1 MEFKDRIREL
11 RLEKGMTHSQLAALI
26 ERGESAV
33 RMWEAGKS
41 KPDMDTV
48 LKLKEIF
55 DCSIDYLFGFAEYK
69 QPDESFIGRAT
80 GLSGKA
86 IQTLINAHQTY
97 LNVKEDCPSVV
108 DDDAEILSYLIEM
121 DCHQIGSAESD
132 DILNIIRQI
141 FRLKDRNEC
150 FFVLDD
156 GEIIDSRDAC
166 KAGMKLVDEMPQ
178 NMQHFVRRGVYA
190 YNKSDL
196 VFEVLM
202 KKLRDALEKE
212 RMAYQAGLLL
222 QQEDARIS
230 QLKQAEDTN
239 ADNL

>member
-33 RMWEAGKS
+33 RMWESGKS

-48 LKLKEIF
+48 LKLKDIF
-55 DCSIDYLFGFAEYK
+55 ECSIDYLFGFAEYK
-69 QPDESFIGRAT
+69 QPDESFIGKST

-86 IQTLINAHQTY
+86 IKNLINAHRTY
-97 LNVKEDCPSVV
+97 LNVQKDYPNVI
-108 DDDAEILSYLIEM
+108 DDDAEILSYLIEK
-121 DCHQIGSAESD
+121 DCHQAESAESD
-132 DILNIIRQI
+132 DVLNIIRQI
-141 FRLKDRNEC
+141 FRLKDKNEC

-156 GEIIDSRDAC
+156 GEMIDSCDAC
-166 KAGMKLVDEMPQ
+166 KAGMKLVDEMSQ

-190 YNKSDL
+190 FNKSEL

-202 KKLRDALEKE
+202 KKLRDTLEKE
-212 RMAYQAGLLL
+212 RMAYRAGLLI
-222 QQEDARIS
+222 QQEDARIF
-230 QLKQAEDTN
+230 QLKQAEEPN
-239 ADNL
+239 ADNH